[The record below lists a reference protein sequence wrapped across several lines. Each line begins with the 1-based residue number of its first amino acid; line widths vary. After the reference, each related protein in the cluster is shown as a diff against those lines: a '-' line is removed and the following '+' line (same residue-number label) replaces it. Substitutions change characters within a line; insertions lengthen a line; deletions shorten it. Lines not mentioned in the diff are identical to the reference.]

1 MGFASGVVK
10 AAWQALHA
18 LGLFALLAFC
28 AVLSYLVLTAFIT
41 LIRIAIAVI
50 GAIVS

>member
-1 MGFASGVVK
+1 MGFASGVEK
-10 AAWQALHA
+10 AAGQVLHA
-18 LGLFALLAFC
+18 LGLFALLGFC